1 MMMRTIQAFAYPARF
16 KLAEEGRYLVTF
28 RDFPGATDGADFSEA
43 MTEAIDFLEST
54 LGHLVHYEMD
64 IPSPSP
70 ARRNEILVSPS
81 AVTAAQVALY
91 STMRAEKVS
100 AKDLAKR
107 LKLPVADVLRLI
119 DLANYPPVEKIER
132 ALAALGHRLTVA
144 LEAAE

>member
-1 MMMRTIQAFAYPARF
+1 MIVPNTHAFAYPARF
-16 KLAEEGRYLVTF
+16 KPDEDGHYLVTF
-28 RDFPGATDGADFSEA
+28 RDFRGATDGADFSAA
-43 MTEAIDFLEST
+43 MTEAIDFLESA
-54 LGHLVHYEMD
+54 LGHLVHYGMD

-70 ARRNEILVSPS
+70 ARRSEILVSPS

-91 STMRAEKVS
+91 STMRAEKIS

-107 LKLPVADVLRLI
+107 LKVPVADVLRLV